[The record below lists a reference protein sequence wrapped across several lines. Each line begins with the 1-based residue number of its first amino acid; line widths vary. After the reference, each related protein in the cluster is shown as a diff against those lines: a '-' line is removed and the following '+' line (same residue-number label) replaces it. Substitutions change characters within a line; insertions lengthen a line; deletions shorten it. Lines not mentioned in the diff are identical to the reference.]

1 VASGRNK
8 AGKDGLQSSF
18 PPTAEAQGPAAP
30 DKARSTQ
37 WRYQLIQYRGKVTS
51 LLGTAV
57 HGVPLV
63 GERVRCPCV
72 SSSSARCVVAGTHD
86 APTCTT
92 LGVCEWVHL

>member
-1 VASGRNK
+1 M
-8 AGKDGLQSSF
+8 
-18 PPTAEAQGPAAP
+18 
-30 DKARSTQ
+30 
-37 WRYQLIQYRGKVTS
+37 S

-72 SSSSARCVVAGTHD
+72 SSSSARCVVAGTHY

-92 LGVCEWVHL
+92 LGVCEWAYL